1 MPNQPAPDKEV
12 LSFKVNRALKARI
25 VKLAKRRGETMSETI
40 VSILSNATQDI
51 QLSAEEYQEISIAV
65 ARASHNQSAGSKR
78 RGSKASEKSED

>member
-40 VSILSNATQDI
+40 VSILANATQDI
-51 QLSAEEYQEISIAV
+51 QLTAEEYQEIALAV
-65 ARASHNQSAGSKR
+65 ARASHDQPSRSKR
-78 RGSKASEKSED
+78 RDSSTAPKGQK